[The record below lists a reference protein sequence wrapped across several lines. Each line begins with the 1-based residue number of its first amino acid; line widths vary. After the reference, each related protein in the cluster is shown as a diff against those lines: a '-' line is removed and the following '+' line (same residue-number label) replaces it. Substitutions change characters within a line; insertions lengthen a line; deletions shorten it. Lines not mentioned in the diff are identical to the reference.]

1 MEFENMALKC
11 KWRVVSRELSTCK
24 VCLNQPNGQTC
35 EKSNCMPY
43 QFAKTMANEIRE
55 EVQHIIE
62 NLVLRS
68 GSKSDNNKTMASFYA
83 NLNL

>member
-1 MEFENMALKC
+1 MALKC

-24 VCLNQPNGQTC
+24 VCLNQPNGQVC

-62 NLVLRS
+62 
-68 GSKSDNNKTMASFYA
+68 DNFETMTSYANKTLKMGGNS
-83 NLNL
+83 